1 MSETTT
7 IARLPI
13 APPGPT
19 ATRITGETI
28 CRAPPVFGILAI
40 VATFVS
46 PGLFARELSSQRS
59 SPEDRRGIAIDFI
72 EKDDEVRRGPDKVVL
87 VEPGIP
93 IGPVEGPHP
102 A

>member
-1 MSETTT
+1 MNETT
-7 IARLPI
+7 RSLDCRSHR
-13 APPGPT
+13 PGPT

-40 VATFVS
+40 VATFVP
-46 PGLFARELSSQRS
+46 PGLFARELPSQRS